1 MKEKAMKKKSWWWL
15 LFVFT
20 SGCAMAQAPGLNQA
34 ALENPLENYDRIEV
48 FDSAVPYQ
56 RNQDVSA
63 SVFGGNE
70 RQWEPASLEVF
81 RQPMEWIKNAT
92 GMQNKIYVVKQV
104 GRSML
109 FCLITPEAANYRKD
123 RKSSAEYAVILIKTH
138 AYEKD
143 FSWSEFLRQRLSAY
157 QEHRVVEVGP
167 FQVIQPNWRGEHHW
181 QAPVIYWQ
189 NSDSVF
195 EMVMIYKGFSF
206 AQANFIMKKFPW
218 RVLTT
223 KN

>member
-1 MKEKAMKKKSWWWL
+1 MRKKNWMWL

-20 SGCAMAQAPGLNQA
+20 SGCAIAQGGGLNQA
-34 ALENPLENYDRIEV
+34 ALQNPLENYDRIEV
-48 FDSAVPYQ
+48 FDPAVPYQ
-56 RNQDVSA
+56 RKQDVSV

-81 RQPMEWIKNAT
+81 RQPMEWIRNAA
-92 GMQNKIYVVKQV
+92 GLQNKIYVVKQV

-138 AYEKD
+138 EYEKD
-143 FSWSEFLRQRLSAY
+143 FNWPDFLRQRLSAY

-167 FQVIQPNWRGEHHW
+167 FQVVQPNWRGEHYW
-181 QAPVIYWQ
+181 QAPLVYWQ
-189 NSDSVF
+189 SNDSVF
-195 EMVMIYKGFSF
+195 EMVLIYKGFSF

-218 RVLTT
+218 RVFTT
-223 KN
+223 KQ